1 MTDTTAGIA
10 AKGLDGTGF
19 TEELAAELFNRVGSH
34 MMAIVD
40 LQVVDRSGPNVKGK
54 RKVQLVIDGIEPAT
68 DDNLA
73 EHLREL
79 RRVCH
84 YNRKLD
90 GHTGTTTQGEER
102 TVDDVLAAGAAHR
115 PHPFL
120 PVDASEDNPIC
131 DVCGLVQAA
140 GVHSTQDLLEE
151 PDDED
156 TGADTEDENLE
167 AMADEV
173 DEAPDP
179 DDPAFDPHEYVDTA
193 DALCGVCDQPAG
205 SAIHAPFAV
214 PS

>member
-19 TEELAAELFNRVGSH
+19 TEDLSAELFNKVGSH

-54 RKVQLVIDGIEPAT
+54 RKVHLIIDGIEPAT

-90 GHTGTTTQGEER
+90 GHTGTTTQGDER
-102 TVDDVLAAGAAHR
+102 TVDDVLAAGAGHR

-120 PVDASEDNPIC
+120 PVDAADDNGIC
-131 DVCGLVQAA
+131 DVCGLIQAA
-140 GVHSTQDLLEE
+140 GVHSTQDILEE
-151 PDDED
+151 PDDESD
-156 TGADTEDENLE
+156 VEPEDGDQDQE
-167 AMADEV
+167 
-173 DEAPDP
+173 P
-179 DDPAFDPHEYVDTA
+179 DDEEVEASTVPN
-193 DALCGVCDQPAG
+193 
-205 SAIHAPFAV
+205 PFAV
-214 PS
+214 VPS